1 MSVDIRKSYS
11 KLNEKLAG
19 AFDSL
24 GVRRSATI
32 PYTDGHD
39 MADHVNAVQAV
50 AMEHG
55 GFANNVAN
63 SYHHAGKRGWD
74 SADGETTLH
83 PVEKLRMTT
92 IPKDSKVAKEAIEAA
107 QEHVNNLKKL
117 LGDDDPD
124 VQATQNQLNLVKRS
138 DGTGMNLF
146 DFGVMLQQIMTKPTQ
161 KVAKQALLGTG
172 ASQAGGETSPEAP
185 GGDQGGEPQQ
195 EAQGGAQAAPQ
206 GQEAAQAPAGG
217 QAQPESQGGTP
228 QQAAQPQQA

>member
-63 SYHHAGKRGWD
+63 SYHHAGKKGWD

-117 LGDDDPD
+117 LGDADPD

-161 KVAKQALLGTG
+161 KVAKQALLGT
-172 ASQAGGETSPEAP
+172 APQAGGETSPEAP